1 MKIFIRLILVV
12 SSLALDIDAIAAQ
25 DQLLLDQVRASK
37 QLKAR
42 MSKLAQ
48 HDSGTTP
55 ASVANN
61 KTSI

>member
-12 SSLALDIDAIAAQ
+12 SSLALTIDAIAAQ

-42 MSKLAQ
+42 MSKLAPQ
-48 HDSGTTP
+48 DSSTTP
-55 ASVANN
+55 ALVTNN